1 MVKINGYENEDLAKE
16 INYLLFFGTTIHFNI
31 NLKL

>member
-16 INYLLFFGTTIHFNI
+16 INYLLFFGSTN
-31 NLKL
+31 KPMSP